1 MTGVTPMT
9 PTASGEELL
18 AFTDVSKVFDA
29 SGGRRVA
36 ALDAVSLRV
45 CRGETLAIVGESGS
59 GKSTMLRL
67 ALGLITPTSG
77 TVTFR
82 GASWR
87 ELGRAARSAQRGR
100 IGTVFQ
106 EPLESL
112 DPRQRVRS
120 IVSEPLRLHRRD
132 MPRPERDAAVDRALA
147 EVGLGTGF
155 ADKLPR
161 QLSGG
166 QQQRVGLARAVI
178 GRPDLILLDEPTSA
192 LDVSVQAQIL
202 DLLGRLRAELGA
214 GFVLVTHDLDVA
226 SYLADR
232 LMVMRHGR
240 VVEAGSVD
248 EVFSHPSSPYTRELL
263 EGRLADEVPGDL
275 PAPIYQ
281 EGRQV

>member
-1 MTGVTPMT
+1 M
-9 PTASGEELL
+9 TASASEELL
-18 AFTDVSKVFDA
+18 AFVEVSKVFG
-29 SGGRRVA
+29 SRGGRGVA
-36 ALDAVSLRV
+36 ALDGVSVRV
-45 CRGETLAIVGESGS
+45 AQGETLAIVGESGS

-67 ALGLITPTSG
+67 ALGLVTPTSG

-82 GASWR
+82 GMAWSGMSR
-87 ELGRAARSAQRGR
+87 ADRAAQRAK

-132 MPRPERDAAVDRALA
+132 MTKPERHAAVDRALT
-147 EVGLGTGF
+147 EVGLGSGF
-155 ADKLPR
+155 AEKLPP

-166 QQQRVGLARAVI
+166 QQQRVGLARAII

-202 DLLGRLRAELGA
+202 ELLGRLRTELGA

-232 LMVMRHGR
+232 LVVMRRGR
-240 VVEAGSVD
+240 IVESGLVD
-248 EVFSHPSSPYTRELL
+248 DVFSRPQSPYTQELL
-263 EGRLADEVPGDL
+263 EGRLADEVPGDV
-275 PAPIYQ
+275 PTPIYQ
-281 EGRQV
+281 EGQ